1 MANTPSCS
9 QALAGFDA
17 DAARCPGRRLC
28 RRRWQRVVRRVPV
41 FMSAVL
47 DGRAGGCGPRR
58 RNGLP
63 RATGWEGGAADS
75 AAGATRVSGREGG
88 SRSCLPPPRVV
99 GIARPLAGWWGP
111 KLKVTTV
118 WGGSGFAG
126 LGGFESAR
134 PLEAGSIRISS
145 RLGEEAASRAAKIC
159 VFGRCLGVG
168 GLPKAA
174 GRQALAEMRRVP
186 AGPARRGRM
195 NGRAR

>member
-9 QALAGFDA
+9 QALAGLDA

-28 RRRWQRVVRRVPV
+28 RRRWQRVVRRIPV
-41 FMSAVL
+41 FMSGVL

-58 RNGLP
+58 RDGLP
-63 RATGWEGGAADS
+63 RATGWEGDAAGS
-75 AAGATRVSGREGG
+75 AAGATRVGGGEGG
-88 SRSCLPPPRVV
+88 PRSCSPPLRVA
-99 GIARPLAGWWGP
+99 GDARPLAGWWGP
-111 KLKVTTV
+111 RLKVTTV

-126 LGGFESAR
+126 FGGFENAR

-145 RLGEEAASRAAKIC
+145 RLGEEAAARAAKIG

-174 GRQALAEMRRVP
+174 GRQALAEVRRVR